1 MQIDISGMNWDFTS
15 ISEDSGEISG
25 EITALVTPDDERRLL
40 LYCIVIHMF
49 RLGAKANP
57 KVAYLACHAKT
68 QRARIKNLRRLYK
81 LGCSVYRYRIF
92 VHKQNDKTKS
102 Q

>member
-15 ISEDSGEISG
+15 ISEDSEDSG

-40 LYCIVIHMF
+40 LYCMVRDMS

-57 KVAYLACHAKT
+57 KIAYLAWHAKT
-68 QRARIKNLRRLYK
+68 QRARIKNRRRLYK
-81 LGCSVYRYRIF
+81 LGCSVYRYRIL
-92 VHKQNDKTKS
+92 VHKQNDKIKS

>member
-15 ISEDSGEISG
+15 ISEDSEDSG

-40 LYCIVIHMF
+40 NWYVMHLL

-57 KVAYLACHAKT
+57 KIAYLAWHAKT
-68 QRARIKNLRRLYK
+68 QRARIKNRRRLFK
-81 LGCSVYRYRIF
+81 IGCLIEKRG
-92 VHKQNDKTKS
+92 D
-102 Q
+102 

>member
-15 ISEDSGEISG
+15 ISEDSGEI
-25 EITALVTPDDERRLL
+25 TALVTPDDERRLL
-40 LYCIVIHMF
+40 LYCMVIDMF

-57 KVAYLACHAKT
+57 KIAYLAFHAKT
-68 QRARIKNLRRLYK
+68 QRARIKNRRRLYK
-81 LGCSVYRYRIF
+81 LGCSVYRYRIL
-92 VHKQNDKTKS
+92 VHEQNDKIES

>member
-15 ISEDSGEISG
+15 ISEDSEDSG

-40 LYCIVIHMF
+40 LYCMVIDMF

-57 KVAYLACHAKT
+57 KIAYLAYHAKT
-68 QRARIKNLRRLYK
+68 QRARIKNQRRLYM
-81 LGCSVYRYRIF
+81 LGKKI
-92 VHKQNDKTKS
+92 NGGE
-102 Q
+102 